1 MRQNVK
7 PQHWHITGKVLA
19 ACIAATII
27 AGAIATASII
37 RHGLS
42 AREDATLVE
51 TVIAR
56 SVRHLA
62 TSTSMRNARNPVP
75 LNAQVLAEGR
85 AHWAD
90 HCAICHGNDGSG
102 QTEIGRALYPKAPDM
117 RQPRTQNLT
126 DGELF
131 SIIRNG
137 VRLTGMPAWG
147 NPAGHDD
154 DDNWKLVRFIR
165 HLPKVTPEEAGQME
179 KLNPKSPE
187 EWQHMQQETEFLA
200 GADASSTPAS
210 TSTTHTHHH

>member
-1 MRQNVK
+1 VAQR
-7 PQHWHITGKVLA
+7 HWHITGKVLA
-19 ACIAATII
+19 ACIAAAIV
-27 AGAIATASII
+27 AGAMAMASII
-37 RHGLS
+37 HHGLS

-62 TSTSMRNARNPVP
+62 TPASMRNAPNPLP
-75 LNAQVLAEGR
+75 LNANVLAEGR
-85 AHWAD
+85 DHWAD
-90 HCAICHGNDGSG
+90 HCAMCHGNDGSG
-102 QTEIGRALYPKAPDM
+102 QTEIGRALYPRAPDM

-147 NPAGHDD
+147 DPAGHDD
-154 DDNWKLVRFIR
+154 DDNWKLVHFIR
-165 HLPKVTPEEAGQME
+165 HLPKVTPEEVGEMQ

-187 EWQHMQQETEFLA
+187 EWQQMQQETAFLA
-200 GADASSTPAS
+200 GGEASSTPPQP
-210 TSTTHTHHH
+210 TTRSHQH